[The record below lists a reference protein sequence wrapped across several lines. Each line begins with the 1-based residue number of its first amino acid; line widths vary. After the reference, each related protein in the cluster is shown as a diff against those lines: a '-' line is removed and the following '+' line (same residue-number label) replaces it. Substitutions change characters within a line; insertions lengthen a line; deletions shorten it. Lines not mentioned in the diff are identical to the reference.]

1 MVATVRKLIAD
12 WDASARTWLQTADG
26 VQSWHHKQL
35 FLILNNLACMCE
47 GDSST
52 YQSVKKAWVSA
63 VEALEKLLSG
73 EHLALQDASVILAIS
88 AWHLYPDMIVF
99 SPSGVNKTVPVN
111 DEILKDA
118 GVLSLEFT
126 GASTSKQRG
135 FWWSLSLGH
144 FRFYGPS
151 VRKTRNL
158 QLDGTKL
165 SFTELLQE
173 NLGVI
178 LGAWSIPTEDTDLAL
193 RVLLKVTT
201 SIPRKTSPA
210 ALDDWFIDQW
220 LDMIIEPCMAH
231 FADESHGSLLL
242 SRAGA
247 VRHLLWRRQGPA
259 QTRRALFLGYSTYR
273 RSSRCSPSLMTES
286 SFYAA

>member
-1 MVATVRKLIAD
+1 
-12 WDASARTWLQTADG
+12 
-26 VQSWHHKQL
+26 
-35 FLILNNLACMCE
+35 
-47 GDSST
+47 
-52 YQSVKKAWVSA
+52 
-63 VEALEKLLSG
+63 
-73 EHLALQDASVILAIS
+73 
-88 AWHLYPDMIVF
+88 MIVF

-158 QLDGTKL
+158 QLDGTRL
-165 SFTELLQE
+165 SFTELLQA

-178 LGAWSIPTEDTDLAL
+178 LGAWSIPTEDTDLAM
-193 RVLLKVTT
+193 RVLLKVAT

-259 QTRRALFLGYSTYR
+259 QTRRALFLGYSTYG
-273 RSSRCSPSLMTES
+273 RSLRCSLSLMTES